1 MYLKKCEN
9 DFTFRISS
17 IRPRAQD
24 ANDDD
29 SNHDDGNGGH
39 HGDNQIHVRHD
50 VHYGILNAATVATA
64 VIVLSA
70 IGDLARGSKG
80 TCKKQQDR

>member
-1 MYLKKCEN
+1 MYLKKCEK

-17 IRPRAQD
+17 IRPRSQD

-29 SNHDDGNGGH
+29 SNHDDSNGRH
-39 HGDNQIHVRHD
+39 HGNYQIHVRYD
-50 VHYGILNAATVATA
+50 VHYGILNTATAATA
-64 VIVLSA
+64 VIVLST

-80 TCKKQQDR
+80 TCKKQQER